1 MNYQHVKGIQW
12 GVWRSE
18 VVGCWSGLH
27 NIAIEAERY
36 GVLSELAIGVLR
48 SFGGDTDKADDIV
61 GGVLTLV
68 PEIVGLPDVTQSEHY
83 WDEGREMAVLGVM

>member
-1 MNYQHVKGIQW
+1 M
-12 GVWRSE
+12 E
-18 VVGCWSGLH
+18 VGGCGLLVGGLH
-27 NIAIEAERY
+27 NIAIEAEQY
-36 GVLSELAIGVLR
+36 GVLSELAVGVLR

-61 GGVLTLV
+61 GGDLTLA